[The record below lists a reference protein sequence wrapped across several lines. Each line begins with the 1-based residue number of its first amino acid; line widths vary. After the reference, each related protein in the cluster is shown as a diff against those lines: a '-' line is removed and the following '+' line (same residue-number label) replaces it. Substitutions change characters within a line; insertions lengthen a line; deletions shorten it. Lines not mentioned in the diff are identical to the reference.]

1 MTNGQ
6 IKKELLCMAEEDYQ
20 KFASSLIPG
29 VRGVLGVRLPALRK
43 LAKRIAKEDW
53 CTYLE
58 NAADDSFE
66 EIMLQGFVIGSAP
79 MEFSRRLKYIA
90 AFLPKIDNWSV
101 CDSFCTSLKATK
113 EHRKE
118 MWEFILP
125 RMSCGREYEIRF
137 AVVMMLNYYISEDYL
152 NEALSLLVS
161 VSHDGY
167 YVKMGVAW
175 ALSMY
180 YVCFPQQVLPVLT
193 QGLLNDFTHNKTIQK
208 IIESRIPPRET
219 KDMLRGMKRK

>member
-6 IKKELLCMAEEDYQ
+6 IKKELLCMAEEEYQ

-43 LAKRIAKEDW
+43 LAKQIGKEDW
-53 CTYLE
+53 RTYLE

-101 CDSFCTSLKATK
+101 DVYKRQAYRRCPL
-113 EHRKE
+113 
-118 MWEFILP
+118 
-125 RMSCGREYEIRF
+125 
-137 AVVMMLNYYISEDYL
+137 
-152 NEALSLLVS
+152 
-161 VSHDGY
+161 
-167 YVKMGVAW
+167 
-175 ALSMY
+175 
-180 YVCFPQQVLPVLT
+180 
-193 QGLLNDFTHNKTIQK
+193 
-208 IIESRIPPRET
+208 PPR
-219 KDMLRGMKRK
+219 

>member
-6 IKKELLCMAEEDYQ
+6 IKKELLCMAEEEYQ

-43 LAKRIAKEDW
+43 LAKQIAKEDW
-53 CTYLE
+53 RTYLE

-113 EHRKE
+113 EHMEE

-125 RMSCGREYEIRF
+125 RLSCGREYEIRF
-137 AVVMMLNYYISEDYL
+137 AVVMMLNYYISEDYPVSYTHL
-152 NEALSLLVS
+152 DVYKRQALFLCDLR
-161 VSHDGY
+161 DIRQRY
-167 YVKMGVAW
+167 
-175 ALSMY
+175 
-180 YVCFPQQVLPVLT
+180 P
-193 QGLLNDFTHNKTIQK
+193 GLLAILRTRQLKVPEGIQ
-208 IIESRIPPRET
+208 
-219 KDMLRGMKRK
+219 G